1 MPTTLKRFREGDFV
15 ETRQGLVFD
24 VKGLLHPPGRV
35 IAFLRYYPSE
45 TGERTRNG
53 MKYQKVY
60 SLDERFSVLMER
72 FPTYVYFDK
81 VYDSI
86 MQGVPVRDIAVL
98 HQPTKK
104 LAEMSRNRENLDEFR
119 RDSLEFCEILSKSA
133 GVPISKLGLSGSV
146 LVGLHTSKSDI
157 DVMVY
162 GSGDCLAVHEAIGSL
177 FRKSSSCVRPYNE
190 DELRRLFSF
199 RASDTFT
206 KWDSFL
212 KTEKRKRL
220 QGVFKKRE
228 YFLRFIKDWSEMKEN
243 YGDVT
248 YRSLG
253 QATIKAKVA
262 NDDEALFTPCAYKIS
277 DVEVIEGREAKETT
291 IDEVSSFRGRFC
303 EVAKKG
309 ERIIAR
315 GKLELASDKSGLEY
329 SRVLIG
335 REKEDFLAL
344 V

>member
-1 MPTTLKRFREGDFV
+1 MPSSPKRFREGDFV

-24 VKGLLHPPGRV
+24 VKGVIHPPGRV

-60 SLDERFSVLMER
+60 SLDERFSILMER

-86 MQGVPVRDIAVL
+86 VQGVPLGDIAVL
-98 HQPTKK
+98 YQPTKK
-104 LAEMSRNRENLDEFR
+104 LAEMSRYRENLDELG
-119 RDSLEFCEILSKSA
+119 RDSLEFCEVLSESA
-133 GVPISKLGLSGSV
+133 GVPISKIGLSGSM

-157 DVMVY
+157 DIMVY
-162 GSGDCLAVHEAIGSL
+162 GSADCLAVHEAIGSL
-177 FRKSSSCVRPYNE
+177 FKELGSSVRPYNE
-190 DELRRLFSF
+190 DELGRLFSF
-199 RASDTFT
+199 RASDTST

-228 YFLRFIKDWSEMKEN
+228 YFLRFVKDWNEIKQS
-243 YGDVT
+243 YGDIT
-248 YRSLG
+248 YRSVG

-277 DVEVIEGREAKETT
+277 DVEVIEGQKVKETT

-309 ERIIAR
+309 ESIIAR
-315 GKLELASDKSGLEY
+315 GKLELASDKSGYEY
-329 SRVLIG
+329 SRLLVG
-335 REKEDFLAL
+335 GEKEDFLTL